1 MSFDDF
7 LLISP
12 MPVSRETY
20 DKLVDY
26 VSCLFEYNK
35 THNIIGSNEADRI
48 WERHIVDCIQL
59 GQYMDKNKK
68 IIDIGSGAGL
78 PGMVLALMGFDITLV
93 ESNSKKT
100 NFLKSVSC
108 ETATVIPARC
118 ENIKNKYDI
127 ITARAV
133 TNLRNLLSLTIH
145 LSKKDSVF
153 IFPKGKNWKKELID
167 AEKDYKFDLELK
179 DSLTSSESK
188 ILIMKNIKCR
198 K

>member
-7 LLISP
+7 LLMSP
-12 MPVSRETY
+12 VPVSRETY

-26 VSCLFEYNK
+26 ISRLFEYNK
-35 THNIIGSNEADRI
+35 IHNIIGSNEADRI

-59 GQYMDKNKK
+59 GQYMDKDKK

-118 ENIKNKYDI
+118 ENIKKKYDI